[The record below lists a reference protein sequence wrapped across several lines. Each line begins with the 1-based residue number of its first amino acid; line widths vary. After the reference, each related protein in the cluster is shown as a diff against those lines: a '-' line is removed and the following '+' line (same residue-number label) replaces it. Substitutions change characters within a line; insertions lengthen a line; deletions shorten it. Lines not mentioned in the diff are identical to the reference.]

1 MRPYGKQLLVF
12 AKRLA
17 WVFAAY
23 TLSRVL
29 FYLLNRNYFQG
40 MEAGELLSVCFYG
53 LRFDTFSICVSNSL
67 FILLSLLPAAF
78 VRARPYQ
85 RVLFWAYIL
94 PNSLALLLN
103 FIDFAYFP
111 FTQKRTTY
119 DVFGMAFGGQSEMGK
134 LIPLFLKD
142 YWYVVLLYILTVWG
156 LVNRYRRI
164 DYSCDM
170 PFRYTTG
177 KSMLYLL
184 IFGSVVAGTVLGI
197 RGGLQRVP
205 ISIVDGGKFTKPQ
218 YVPILL
224 NTPFSIIKSAEL
236 KTISELN
243 LMPEAEALRY
253 INPVHPADTG
263 GFKPK
268 NVCVIILE
276 SFSKEFT
283 GISNRR
289 SYTPFL
295 DSLMGQSLLYT
306 NAYANGKKSI
316 EGIPSILASM
326 PSLMEDP
333 YLNSYYSTNVL
344 QALPGLLKEKG
355 YQTAFFHGG
364 TNGTMNFDAFSRIAG
379 FEHYYGRTEYAND
392 ADYDGQWGIWD
403 VPFLKYTAKKI
414 GEFKEP
420 FLVSFFTLS
429 SHHPYKVPKGYE
441 NRFPKG
447 TLEIHESLGYADHAL
462 RCFFE
467 EAKKQAWYA
476 NTVFVITPDH
486 TGISE
491 DRFYANIRGQ
501 YSIPLAFF
509 TPDHSLQ
516 GRSDAVVQQI
526 DIMPA
531 VLDHLHYDQPY
542 FSFGSSL
549 SKKHPAIYYSN
560 GNYYLAQDSLFYVIN
575 DFKVSEVYSTRDS
588 MMQNTLLHRYPQLE
602 RDAENYTKAF
612 IQTYNNRII
621 RNKTQP

>member
-12 AKRLA
+12 VKRLA

-29 FYLLNRNYFQG
+29 FYLLNRSYFQG
-40 MEAGELLSVCFYG
+40 MEMGELLSVCFYG

-78 VRARPYQ
+78 VRAPLYQ
-85 RVLFWAYIL
+85 LVLFWAFIV

-103 FIDFAYFP
+103 YIDFAYFP

-134 LIPLFLKD
+134 LVPLFLKD

-170 PFRYTTG
+170 PFRYTIG
-177 KSMLYLL
+177 KSVLYLL
-184 IFGSVVAGTVLGI
+184 IFSSVVAGTVLGI

-236 KTISELN
+236 KTISELS
-243 LMPEAEALRY
+243 LLPEAEALRY
-253 INPVHPADTG
+253 VNPVHGADTG
-263 GFKPK
+263 HFRPK

-403 VPFLKYTAKKI
+403 EPFLKYTAKKI

-447 TLEIHESLGYADHAL
+447 TLEIHESLGYADYAL

-476 NTVFVITPDH
+476 NTLFVITPDH

-491 DRFYANIRGQ
+491 DPFYANIRGQ

-516 GRSDAVVQQI
+516 GRSEAVVQQI

-531 VLDHLHYDQPY
+531 VLDHLHYDKPY

-549 SKKHPAIYYSN
+549 AKKHPAIYYSN
-560 GNYYLAQDSLFYVIN
+560 GNYYLVQDSLFYVIN
-575 DFKVSEVYSTRDS
+575 DFKVSEVFSTRDS
-588 MMQNTLLHRYPQLE
+588 LMQYTLLHRYPQQE
-602 RDAENYTKAF
+602 REAENYTKAF

-621 RNKTQP
+621 QNKTQP